1 MSQPNPPRSKT
12 VLTNL
17 TRVVQNLQERVQF
30 SKLVLRK
37 DARVPELWIQEP
49 GTEEAKVYPLLGDRY
64 TIGRSSKTSDIVV
77 RNPIVSQLHATLK
90 RDPKHRRVFTIRDEQ
105 STNGIFRNRRRVK
118 LYELFHKDVLT
129 LGPPDLEA
137 AVRIQFIDPPPL
149 PVKLMRYALY
159 GISGLFGAASIGT
172 AIAWQNIPVNPLPT
186 SQQGPVVVLAR
197 DQTPLVQVRLQGHVE
212 LKNLSDY
219 SPHVIQALLASEDS
233 RYYWHPGVDPL
244 GVLRAVITNLLGG
257 SLREGGSTITQQ
269 LARSLYRGYVGTE
282 DSLGRKGREA
292 LVALKLEAFYSKDF
306 LLLNYLN
313 KVYLGAY
320 ASGFEDA
327 SQFYFGKAAKTLSI
341 SEAAT
346 LVGILPA
353 PNSFNPVQ
361 NYNAAVQYRD
371 RVIARMA
378 AQGRIS
384 SEEASQARR
393 SRIEISPKAKAQLQS
408 AIAPYYYSYV
418 FDELEQLLGKD
429 LAQEG
434 NFIVETALD
443 PGMQAKAESSLSNT
457 IDNEGP
463 ASGFSQGALVTMDFR
478 AGEILAMVGG
488 KDYRKSQ
495 FNRVTQAQRQPGST
509 FKLFTYTTALED
521 GISPNASFSCA
532 PLDWDGQLFSG
543 CSNGGSGS
551 VSMSTGVMLSENPI
565 ALRVA
570 QQVGLSRIIQT
581 ARRLG
586 IKSKLD
592 PVPGLVLGQSESTLL
607 EMSRAYAV
615 VANQGR
621 QTPPMAIRKIL
632 DAGDCKSLQNLKTC
646 RVIYDHKQELPQSPQ
661 PISTDVANTMTQLLT
676 GVVRSGTGRAASLG
690 LGEAG
695 KTGTTNDNRDLWF
708 IGFIPNQNL
717 LTGIWLGNDDN
728 KPTYGS
734 SGQAAALWGRFMRT
748 IL

>member
-17 TRVVQNLQERVQF
+17 TRVVQNLQERVHF

-37 DARVPELWIQEP
+37 DARVPELWVQEP
-49 GTEEAKVYPLLGDRY
+49 GTEEAKIYPLLGDRY
-64 TIGRSSKTSDIVV
+64 AIGRSSKSSDIVI

-90 RDPKHRRVFTIRDEQ
+90 RDPKHRRIFTIRDEQ

-118 LYELFHKDVLT
+118 TYELSHKDVLT
-129 LGPPDLEA
+129 LGPPDLES
-137 AVRIQFIDPPPL
+137 AVRVQFIDPPPL
-149 PVKLMRYALY
+149 PIKLLRYALY
-159 GISGLFGAASIGT
+159 GISGLFGTTMIGT
-172 AIAWQNIPVNPLPT
+172 AIAWQNIPINPLPT

-212 LKNLSDY
+212 LKNLSEY

-233 RYYWHPGVDPL
+233 RFYWHIGVDPL
-244 GVLRAVITNLLGG
+244 GIARAVLTNVLGG
-257 SLREGGSTITQQ
+257 SLREGGSTLTQQ

-292 LVALKLEAFYSKDF
+292 IVALKLEAFYSKDF

-327 SQFYFGKAAKTLSI
+327 AQFYFGKTAKDLSI

-361 NYNAAVQYRD
+361 NYSAAVEYRN
-371 RVIARMA
+371 RVISRMA
-378 AQGRIS
+378 EQGRIS
-384 SEEASQARR
+384 NAEAERARR

-418 FDELEQLLGKD
+418 FNELEQLLGKD

-443 PGMQAKAESSLSNT
+443 PTIQTKAESSLSTT
-457 IDNEGP
+457 IESEGS
-463 ASGFSQGALVTMDFR
+463 ASGFSQGALVTMNFR
-478 AGEILAMVGG
+478 TGEILAMVGG
-488 KDYRKSQ
+488 KDYHKSQ
-495 FNRVTQAQRQPGST
+495 FNRVTQALRQPGST
-509 FKLFTYTTALED
+509 FKLFTYTAALEA
-521 GISPNASFSCA
+521 GISPSETFSCA
-532 PLDWDGQLFSG
+532 PVDWDGQLFSG
-543 CSNGGSGS
+543 CTNGGAGS
-551 VSMSTGVMLSENPI
+551 LNMATGIMLSENPI

-570 QQVGLSRIIQT
+570 QRVGLSRVMQT

-586 IKSKLD
+586 VQSTLK
-592 PVPGLVLGQSESTLL
+592 PVPGLVLGQSETTLL

-621 QTPPMAIRKIL
+621 QDPPLAIRKIL
-632 DAGDCKSLQNLKTC
+632 DAGDCKSLQALQTC
-646 RVIYDHKQELPQSPQ
+646 RVIYDRKQDLNQSLQ
-661 PISTDVANTMTQLLT
+661 PLSVEVSNTMTQLLT
-676 GVVRSGTGRAASLG
+676 GVVRSGTGRAAALG

-708 IGFIPNQNL
+708 IGFVPNQNL

-728 KPTYGS
+728 KPTSGS